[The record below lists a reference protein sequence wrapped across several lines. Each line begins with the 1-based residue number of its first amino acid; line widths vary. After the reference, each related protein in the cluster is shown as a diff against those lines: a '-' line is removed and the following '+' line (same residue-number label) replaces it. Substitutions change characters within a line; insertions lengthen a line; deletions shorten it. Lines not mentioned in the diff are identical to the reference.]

1 MSTVNTAP
9 PLPFRHLWPLE
20 AIPAPSLHRAAR
32 IAHSSSHAEASVI
45 RLLDDGSPWYTT
57 GMNADQLPP
66 TFTSSLTSLLAK
78 QQETAAFTQADLFE
92 HLDDVPTLNNNERAG
107 YVVGTPLTIS
117 LPSVSEETFP
127 IGLLFVVG
135 SSSSPEPHVKECIDH
150 LGGLLEEQIWG
161 WITRH
166 GAAQL
171 FENLSEALLTLD
183 GDSRLTFVNRRAEIL
198 LECPR
203 NHLLG
208 QKVWS
213 VLPDTIEAST
223 EDQLRTA
230 IADHRSVTFRL
241 YHPDLQVWLQVQ
253 SIPFEG
259 GHLVQLD
266 DVTEEVKR
274 EERLT
279 VAQQKAKKADR
290 LKSTFLANM
299 SHEIRTP
306 LTSILGFAEALQD
319 QIDTLDTN
327 SHSTDLSPLSQF
339 TTLIEKGGHRLLNT
353 LNSLINL
360 SKLEAE
366 EMGVSLQTI
375 DLDKEVREMVNMH
388 ESEAESAGI
397 ELRLDLKDAP
407 IRGIAD
413 PRGVRIVLQ
422 NVLSNAIKYTEEG
435 GWIEVRLREQH
446 EHVSLEIE
454 DCGIGMDPERV
465 PELFEAFRQESTGTS
480 RSYEGAGL
488 GLTVTKRLVDLME
501 GSIEVDSE
509 KGSGTQFIVRFPRAP
524 MSVES

>member
-1 MSTVNTAP
+1 MSTISTEH

-32 IAHSSSHAEASVI
+32 IALSSSHADAAVI
-45 RLLDDGSPWYTT
+45 RLLDDGNPWYTT
-57 GMNADQLPP
+57 GMHADQLSP
-66 TFTSSLTSLLAK
+66 TSTSSLTSLLT
-78 QQETAAFTQADLFE
+78 QHRETAVFTQSDLFE
-92 HLDDVPTLNNNERAG
+92 CLDEVPTLDNGERAG
-107 YVVGTPLTIS
+107 YVVGTPLTID
-117 LPSVSEETFP
+117 LPSAGKETSP

-135 SSSSPEPHVKECIDH
+135 SASSPGPHVKECIDH

-183 GDSRLTFVNRRAEIL
+183 GDSCITFVNRQAETL

-213 VLPDTIEAST
+213 VLPETIGTST
-223 EDQLRTA
+223 KEQLRTA
-230 IADHRSVTFRL
+230 IADHQSVTFRL
-241 YHPDLQVWLQVQ
+241 HHPELQLWLQVQ
-253 SIPFEG
+253 SIPFDG

-266 DVTEEVKR
+266 DVTKEVKR
-274 EERLT
+274 KERLSL
-279 VAQQKAKKADR
+279 AQQRAEQADR

-319 QIDTLDTN
+319 QIATLETNPDT
-327 SHSTDLSPLSQF
+327 TDLGPLSQF
-339 TTLIEKGGHRLLNT
+339 TSLIEKGGYRLLNT

-366 EMGVSLQTI
+366 EMGVSLQAI
-375 DLDKEVREMVNMH
+375 DLDKVVRETVNMYDA
-388 ESEAESAGI
+388 EAEEKDI
-397 ELRLDLKDAP
+397 ELRLDLQDSP
-407 IRGIAD
+407 VRGVAD
-413 PRGVRIVLQ
+413 RRGVRIALQ
-422 NVLSNAIKYTEEG
+422 NVLSNAVKYTEEG

-446 EHVSLEIE
+446 ECALLEIK

-480 RSYEGAGL
+480 RTYEGAGL

-501 GSIEVDSE
+501 GTIEVDSE
-509 KGSGTQFIVRFPRAP
+509 KGKGTQFVVRFPRP
-524 MSVES
+524 PGSVDS